1 MNAMIAWPRVTR
13 RVSARRRV
21 IPPEKALG
29 LAFVVLAHL
38 GGGYALW
45 QATPRL
51 LPPELAPVFVQ
62 FVAPE
67 VAREVAVALPRPT
80 IQPPPAHRPPPVT
93 PAPTLLADP
102 TPLPVPVASVAP
114 AVVAVAP
121 PPVSVP
127 APVLAPVEQTALPAA
142 EPLALGGELAV
153 TCRHRPAPA
162 YPAAARRRGEEGRVV
177 LRVELDERGQ
187 ISNAAVATASGSRW
201 LDEAA
206 LAAVRKW
213 SCEPA
218 RRGGEVVRA
227 TAQQAFSFVLA
238 GGATPGA
245 GNRFD

>member
-1 MNAMIAWPRVTR
+1 MKTPSAWPRA
-13 RVSARRRV
+13 ARRFGAWLGA
-21 IPPEKALG
+21 IAPEKALG
-29 LAFVVLAHL
+29 LTFVVLAHL

-51 LPPELAPVFVQ
+51 LEPELAPVFVK

-67 VAREVAVALPRPT
+67 TAPQAVVPPPRPA
-80 IQPPPAHRPPPVT
+80 PPSANRPPPMA
-93 PAPTLLADP
+93 PAPALLADP
-102 TPLPVPVASVAP
+102 TPLPAPVENVAP

-127 APVLAPVEQTALPAA
+127 VPDVPAPPTALPAQ
-142 EPLALGGELAV
+142 PMVLGGELAV
-153 TCRHRPAPA
+153 SCKHRPAPI

-187 ISNAAVATASGSRW
+187 ISAAAVATASGSRW

-206 LAAVRKW
+206 LTAVRKW
-213 SCEPA
+213 TCEPA

-238 GGATPGA
+238 GGDTPGA
-245 GNRFD
+245 ASKFD